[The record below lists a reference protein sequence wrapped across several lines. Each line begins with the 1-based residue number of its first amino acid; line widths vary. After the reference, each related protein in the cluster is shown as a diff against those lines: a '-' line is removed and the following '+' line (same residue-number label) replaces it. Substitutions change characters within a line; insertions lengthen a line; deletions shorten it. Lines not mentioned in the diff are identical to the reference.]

1 MTLDVE
7 KRKALANCESFTS
20 EISAFRY
27 LSPMEMTLAIAIF
40 AIAYVFIATEK
51 ISRVAVALSGAALM
65 VVVGATD
72 ADKAFYSHETGIDWN
87 VLFLLLGMMII
98 VGIIHKTGLF
108 EFLAVTAIK
117 KSKGNPKIAIVY
129 LMILTALASAILDNV
144 TTILLAVPMTIIVC
158 KHLNVSPIPFIL
170 SQVFV
175 SNIGGAATLVGDP
188 PNIII
193 ASKANLSFNS
203 FLVHMAPMV
212 LVVLTVIIPLL
223 VFLFRK
229 QLRNSAS
236 DRTAVMNLNAH
247 SFFRDLVL
255 LRKSLIVLTLVMIA
269 FITHTVVHLEPS
281 IIALL
286 GAGVLVS
293 ISGLKPKDFVQDVE
307 WSTLVFF
314 AGLFI
319 MVGGLVNVGALAEF
333 ADYLKNIFGDNTRL
347 AAGSILGI
355 SAVLSGVVDN
365 IPYVASMAPVVSE
378 LSQGLTGVK
387 EHVLW
392 WALAFGA
399 DFGGNATIIGASA
412 NVVAVGL
419 AHKAGI
425 RISYFQFAKYGILV
439 TFVSIAMVYPYIL
452 FYYF

>member
-1 MTLDVE
+1 MTL
-7 KRKALANCESFTS
+7 S
-20 EISAFRY
+20 
-27 LSPMEMTLAIAIF
+27 IAIF
-40 AIAYVFIATEK
+40 VVAYIFIATEK
-51 ISRVAVALSGAALM
+51 ISRIAITLAGAALM
-65 VVVGATD
+65 VIVGSTD

-87 VLFLLLGMMII
+87 VIFLLLGMMII

-117 KSKGNPKIAIVY
+117 KSKGNPKVAIVY
-129 LMILTALASAILDNV
+129 LMVLTSLASAILDNV

-212 LVVLTVIIPLL
+212 VVVLLVIIPML
-223 VFLFRK
+223 VFMFRK
-229 QLRNSAS
+229 QLVNTPS
-236 DRTAVMNLNAH
+236 DREAVMKLSPH
-247 SFFRDLVL
+247 SYLKDEVL
-255 LRKSLIVLTLVMIA
+255 LKKSVIVLVLVMIA
-269 FITHTVVHLEPS
+269 FVTHSIVHLEPS

-286 GAGVLVS
+286 GAGLLVA
-293 ISGLKPKDFVQDVE
+293 ISGLKPKDYVQDVE

-319 MVGGLVNVGALAEF
+319 MVGALVNVGALAEF
-333 ADYLKNIFGDNTRL
+333 ADYLKSLFGTDTKL
-347 AAGSILGI
+347 AAVSILGI
-355 SAVLSGVVDN
+355 SAVLSGLIDN
-365 IPYVASMAPVVSE
+365 IPYVASMAPVVTE
-378 LSQGLTGVK
+378 LSVGLTGTR

-412 NVVAVGL
+412 NVVAIGL

-425 RISYFQFAKYGILV
+425 KISFWHFAKYGLII
-439 TFVSIAMVYPYIL
+439 TAVSTAMIFPYIL

>member
-1 MTLDVE
+1 MQMTL
-7 KRKALANCESFTS
+7 S
-20 EISAFRY
+20 
-27 LSPMEMTLAIAIF
+27 IAIF
-40 AIAYVFIATEK
+40 VVAYIFIATEK
-51 ISRVAVALSGAALM
+51 ISRIAITLAGAALM
-65 VVVGATD
+65 VIVGSTD

-87 VLFLLLGMMII
+87 VIFLLLGMMII

-129 LMILTALASAILDNV
+129 LMVLTSLASAILDNV

-158 KHLNVSPIPFIL
+158 KHLHVSPIPFIL

-212 LVVLTVIIPLL
+212 VVVLLVIIPLL
-223 VFLFRK
+223 VFMFRK
-229 QLRNSAS
+229 QLVNTPS
-236 DRTAVMNLNAH
+236 DREAVMKLSPH
-247 SFFRDLVL
+247 SYLKDEVL
-255 LRKSLIVLTLVMIA
+255 LKKSVIVLVLVMIA
-269 FITHTVVHLEPS
+269 FVTHSIMHLEPS

-286 GAGVLVS
+286 GAGVLVA
-293 ISGLKPKDFVQDVE
+293 ISGLKPKDYVQDVE

-319 MVGGLVNVGALAEF
+319 MVGALVNVGALAEF
-333 ADYLKNIFGDNTRL
+333 ADYLKSIFGSDTKL
-347 AAGSILGI
+347 AAISILGI
-355 SAVLSGVVDN
+355 SAVLSGLVDN
-365 IPYVASMAPVVSE
+365 IPYVASMAPVVTE
-378 LSQGLTGVK
+378 LSLGLTGTR

-412 NVVAVGL
+412 NVVAIGL

-425 RISYFQFAKYGILV
+425 KISFWHFAKYGLII
-439 TFVSIAMVYPYIL
+439 TAVSTAMIFPYIL

>member
-1 MTLDVE
+1 MQMTL
-7 KRKALANCESFTS
+7 S
-20 EISAFRY
+20 
-27 LSPMEMTLAIAIF
+27 IAIF
-40 AIAYVFIATEK
+40 VVAYIFIATEK
-51 ISRVAVALSGAALM
+51 ISRIAITLAGAALM
-65 VVVGATD
+65 VIVGSTD

-87 VLFLLLGMMII
+87 VIFLLLGMMII

-129 LMILTALASAILDNV
+129 LMVLTSLASAILDNV

-158 KHLNVSPIPFIL
+158 KHLHVSPIPFIL

-212 LVVLTVIIPLL
+212 VVVLLVIIPLL
-223 VFLFRK
+223 VFMFRK
-229 QLRNSAS
+229 QLVNTPS
-236 DRTAVMNLNAH
+236 DREAVMKLSPH
-247 SFFRDLVL
+247 SYLKDEVL
-255 LRKSLIVLTLVMIA
+255 LKKSVIVLVLVMIA
-269 FITHTVVHLEPS
+269 FVTHSIMHLEPS

-286 GAGVLVS
+286 GAGVLVA
-293 ISGLKPKDFVQDVE
+293 ISGLKPKDYVQDVE

-319 MVGGLVNVGALAEF
+319 MVGALVNVGALAEF
-333 ADYLKNIFGDNTRL
+333 ADYLKSIFGSDTKL
-347 AAGSILGI
+347 AAVSILGI
-355 SAVLSGVVDN
+355 SAVLSGLVDN
-365 IPYVASMAPVVSE
+365 IPYVASMAPVVTE
-378 LSQGLTGVK
+378 LSLGLTGTR

-412 NVVAVGL
+412 NVVAIGL

-425 RISYFQFAKYGILV
+425 KISFWHFAKYGLII
-439 TFVSIAMVYPYIL
+439 TAVSTAMIFPYIL